1 MVDVITEIVIKSP
14 LNEVAEYA
22 AEPDN
27 APEWYVNIKSVDW
40 RTPKPLAKGSRI
52 AFKAHFLGRDLAY
65 VYQIVELIP
74 YEKLVMQTAE
84 GPFPMKTIYT
94 WTALDDRTTRM
105 TLRNTGNPTGF
116 SKMLAPFMQ
125 IMMRRANKKDL
136 KQIKI
141 ILEKRLPG

>member
-22 AEPDN
+22 ADPDN

-105 TLRNTGNPTGF
+105 TLRNTGSPTGF
-116 SKMLAPFMQ
+116 SKLLAPFMQ
-125 IMMRRANKKDL
+125 IMMRRANRKDL

-141 ILEKRLPG
+141 ILEKRRPG

>member
-22 AEPDN
+22 ADPDN

-105 TLRNTGNPTGF
+105 TLRNTGNPT
-116 SKMLAPFMQ
+116 
-125 IMMRRANKKDL
+125 
-136 KQIKI
+136 
-141 ILEKRLPG
+141 